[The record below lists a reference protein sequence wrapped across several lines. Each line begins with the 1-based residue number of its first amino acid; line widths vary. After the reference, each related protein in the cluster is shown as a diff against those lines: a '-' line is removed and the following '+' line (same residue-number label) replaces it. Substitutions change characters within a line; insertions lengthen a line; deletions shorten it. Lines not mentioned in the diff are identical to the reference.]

1 LFAQFGVPEVLVT
14 DNGSCFVSSEFENFL
29 LKNGIKHITSAPYH
43 PATNGLA
50 ERAVQI
56 VKKGLKKEA
65 GGSMV
70 TRLAKVLMAY
80 RTTPQSTTG
89 MSPSELLQ
97 GRRMRT
103 RLDLLKPSVSERVEL
118 RQLRQ
123 KLSHDSLVRGKTFSK
138 GETVYA
144 RNFGTGE
151 KWQPAVIEEV
161 TGPVSV
167 IVKLQDGSLVRRHY
181 DHLRHRVARM
191 EMEISGESIPVQ
203 EEMPEEIVPDVLI
216 EASPTT
222 PSSPVTSSPTDAGT
236 ADSSADTA
244 KGSGQTT
251 ERNGPVEGPHTEE
264 HAAGST
270 SGTATAK
277 AGTRTVPSNSGI
289 TKTYPKRHRRHP
301 DWYHNY

>member
-1 LFAQFGVPEVLVT
+1 VCIIT
-14 DNGSCFVSSEFENFL
+14 
-29 LKNGIKHITSAPYH
+29 KHITSAPYH

-167 IVKLQDGSLVRRHY
+167 IVKLQDGSLVRCHY
-181 DHLRHRVARM
+181 DHLRHRVARR

-203 EEMPEEIVPDVLI
+203 EEMPEETVPDVLI

-236 ADSSADTA
+236 ADSSVDTA
-244 KGSGQTT
+244 EGSGQTT

-270 SGTATAK
+270 PGTATAK

-289 TKTYPKRHRRHP
+289 TKTYPKVRVP
-301 DWYHNY
+301 

>member
-1 LFAQFGVPEVLVT
+1 MDFAGPFQGKMILIVIDSHSKWIEAFPTDSSTSSKVIELSRTLFAQFGVPEVLVT

-138 GETVYA
+138 AETVYA
-144 RNFGTGE
+144 RNFGT
-151 KWQPAVIEEV
+151 
-161 TGPVSV
+161 
-167 IVKLQDGSLVRRHY
+167 
-181 DHLRHRVARM
+181 
-191 EMEISGESIPVQ
+191 
-203 EEMPEEIVPDVLI
+203 
-216 EASPTT
+216 
-222 PSSPVTSSPTDAGT
+222 
-236 ADSSADTA
+236 
-244 KGSGQTT
+244 
-251 ERNGPVEGPHTEE
+251 
-264 HAAGST
+264 
-270 SGTATAK
+270 
-277 AGTRTVPSNSGI
+277 
-289 TKTYPKRHRRHP
+289 HP
-301 DWYHNY
+301 